1 MGQHA
6 FRVHQ
11 GKRWLRLNENLK
23 KKLWSKWKREKKS
36 RNPDFNPPFCPSV
49 LQKSHL
55 CVQRGSHLDEDIQRL
70 CQFQRVTEIETGCEP
85 LMSSSRGIVDPPRRF
100 LASELAKV
108 KHRKKKN
115 CPELWISDVSICW
128 PFALPVR
135 RLWLTPTKDGI
146 VKWSDISKTVPS
158 PCDPDW
164 SSADTKVGDP
174 PSRDGRNAEKINQL
188 QKRM

>member
-1 MGQHA
+1 M
-6 FRVHQ
+6 
-11 GKRWLRLNENLK
+11 KE
-23 KKLWSKWKREKKS
+23 REEKQKS
-36 RNPDFNPPFCPSV
+36 RFQPSLLPKCPPEIALMCPAWIAPGWGHSE
-49 LQKSHL
+49 K
-55 CVQRGSHLDEDIQRL
+55 GNRL

-108 KHRKKKN
+108 KHRKKN

-188 QKRM
+188 QKICKWLSRRTWRHIWRICQQRH